1 MIAFSNHT
9 EHLTISASTDS
20 LRTIREFISAQIG
33 DCGFTEFEENGIV
46 LAVDEACANLIA
58 HAFAHDASQS
68 IEILVTVDD
77 RDVRIEISDTARPFD
92 PATIE
97 HPNME
102 DYFRERRVGGLGIS
116 LMRRVM
122 DDVQYMP
129 ATKGQPRNTLVLTKR
144 LAG

>member
-9 EHLTISASTDS
+9 ENISISASTDS
-20 LRTIREFISAQIG
+20 LRTIREFISSQIH
-33 DCGFTEFEENGIV
+33 DCGFTEFEENGVV

-58 HAFAHDASQS
+58 HAFSHDASQS
-68 IEILVTVDD
+68 IEILVAVDD

-92 PATIE
+92 PGTIE
-97 HPNME
+97 HPNMD

-122 DDVQYMP
+122 DEVEYRP
-129 ATKGQPRNTLVLTKR
+129 ATQDQPRNTLVLTKR